1 MAQNKSKERR
11 EEPLGTMSYQSSSK
25 RSPPFWL
32 LISARKTQVFWH
44 QSEDRTAA
52 TVWNW
57 SGKTL
62 SPGALLTVLYFSLVP
77 YFPACLDFPSPTI
90 CPWVSEDGTNPT
102 WRRSEVAL
110 VFGDVR
116 GYLET
121 LFQASTL
128 QLREDWATPRAGGSL
143 RRKCA
148 WAGYLHFTETG
159 NRENEL
165 LGVLKIIIRLN

>member
-1 MAQNKSKERR
+1 MDCSLPFLKLTRR
-11 EEPLGTMSYQSSSK
+11 I
-25 RSPPFWL
+25 RVPFLSRFL
-32 LISARKTQVFWH
+32 LLLFVYNCSLFLLRFVLFVFSLSLLPH
-44 QSEDRTAA
+44 VS
-52 TVWNW
+52 
-57 SGKTL
+57 TL
-62 SPGALLTVLYFSLVP
+62 SFCFETKL
-77 YFPACLDFPSPTI
+77 SP
-90 CPWVSEDGTNPT
+90 VFRTNLT

-165 LGVLKIIIRLN
+165 LGVLKMIIRLN